1 MEVYIL
7 AFFRD
12 SAAEQVPQPLKK
24 FVYDIA
30 KVFEPTWPTV
40 LLVQK
45 IAPLF
50 KDGPAH
56 EDTCDG
62 NRIATQTSKMADGCA
77 SASKADA
84 CPVKRTDEP
93 CADRRVKRRK
103 APPTVSKTIAEERAA
118 GNEPCDA
125 AVSKK
130 SQQDERAAGKEP
142 SHARSHV
149 RRKGP
154 SAVSKKS
161 RQDER
166 PRGNEPSDAR
176 SHVRRKGPSA
186 VSKKSQQDSKLA
198 DTAMRKIALPI
209 TTRSFTGETSR
220 PSTSVVDGR
229 QQEEPSRPGDDGQ
242 ADYDSEVEVVYVSD
256 GREKVIVISS
266 DSEDWDL

>member
-161 RQDER
+161 
-166 PRGNEPSDAR
+166 
-176 SHVRRKGPSA
+176 
-186 VSKKSQQDSKLA
+186 QQDSKLA